1 MKNNQIQTILKE
13 NILAN
18 NPILIQILSICSTLA
33 VTNNFKNTLIM
44 CIGVIFVTSLS
55 NFTVSL
61 IKFFIPK
68 KVRMIVQ
75 VLIIAFYV
83 IIVCL

>member
-13 NILAN
+13 NILTN
-18 NPILIQILSICSTLA
+18 NPILIQVLGICSTLA
-33 VTNNFKNTLIM
+33 VTNNLKNTTIM
-44 CIGVIFVTSLS
+44 CMGVIFVTALS

-61 IKFFIPK
+61 LKFFMPK

-75 VLIIAFYV
+75 LLLILY
-83 IIVCL
+83 